1 MAQLANVMSERM
13 SIRLNAADKQIL
25 MKAVALTHTN
35 ITEFVLQRVLPSAKE
50 IVKEHEQSTLSP
62 TDLNFILDLLD
73 NPPAPNE
80 RLKSAAALA
89 KGLYND

>member
-1 MAQLANVMSERM
+1 MAQLANAMSERM

-50 IVKEHEQSTLSP
+50 IVREHEQSTLSP
-62 TDLNFILDLLD
+62 NDLTFILDLLD
-73 NPPAPNE
+73 NPPTANE
-80 RLKSAAALA
+80 HLKSAAALA
-89 KGLYND
+89 KELYSD

>member
-1 MAQLANVMSERM
+1 MAQLANAMSERM

-25 MKAVALTHTN
+25 MKAVAFTHTN

-50 IVKEHEQSTLSP
+50 IVKAHEQSTLSP
-62 TDLNFILDLLD
+62 NDLNFILDLLD
-73 NPPAPNE
+73 NPPEPNE

-89 KGLYND
+89 KELYND